1 MICVSIV
8 SHQHGQMVADLVKKL
23 LFFKCVDRIILT
35 FNVQEVLNLPE
46 SDRLIIIENSE
57 KKGFGENHNCA
68 FLLCQSDYFCVMNP
82 DILIYSNPFPALLKT
97 FKQKQVDLL
106 APLILN
112 KNHEYDDNV
121 RKFPSIF
128 SVFFRLFRTPKNKL
142 NLNKNINFIYSD
154 WVAGM
159 FMIFKCES
167 YSALGGFDS
176 KYYLYYEDV
185 DICFRFWKYGYK
197 VGANTSVKVIH
208 DARRA
213 NRSDLSH
220 MSWYLISCIRF
231 LCKFPF
237 GIKKLRAING

>member
-8 SHQHGQMVADLVKKL
+8 SHEHGQMVSDLVGKL
-23 LFFKCVDRIILT
+23 LFFKHVDRIVLT
-35 FNVQEVLNLPE
+35 FNVPEVLDLPQ
-46 SDRLIIIENSE
+46 SDRLIVIENSE

-82 DILIYSNPFPALLKT
+82 DILIRSNPFPALLKT
-97 FKQKQVDLL
+97 FKERRVDLL

-112 KNHEYDDNV
+112 KNHKYDDNI

-128 SVFFRLFRTPKNKL
+128 SVFFRLFRTTNNTL
-142 NLNKNINFIYSD
+142 NFYQNINFIYSE

-159 FMIFKCES
+159 FMMFKYES
-167 YSALGGFDS
+167 FSAVGGFDS

-213 NRSDLSH
+213 NRSNLSH
-220 MSWYLISCIRF
+220 MSWYLISCIRW
-231 LCKFPF
+231 LCKFSF
-237 GIKKLRAING
+237 GLKKPRAFNG